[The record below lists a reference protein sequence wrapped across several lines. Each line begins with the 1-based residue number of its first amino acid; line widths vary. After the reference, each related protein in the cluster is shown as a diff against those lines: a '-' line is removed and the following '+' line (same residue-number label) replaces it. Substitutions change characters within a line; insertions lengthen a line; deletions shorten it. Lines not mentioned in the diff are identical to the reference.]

1 MRCCRDLDSKIT
13 RRESAAVSEFVQ
25 SGAGIHSMR
34 DNPYHDNP
42 MMGCSWGSNL
52 KAANIR
58 KMWKSSWK
66 TIMNDKLAFSS
77 RKIKGPDQT
86 LLTRHIWPW
95 GRNMSLQH
103 DSYLSA
109 RNTRDQSDSQLRE
122 LMKTS
127 TLLEREHTPQLSLTG
142 CGRNVHWCAG
152 EKRSGN
158 FVRKITLT

>member
-1 MRCCRDLDSKIT
+1 MLSEEAQNKPFSIMFCCRDLDSKIT

-42 MMGCSWGSNL
+42 MMGGSWGSNL
-52 KAANIR
+52 EAANIR
-58 KMWKSSWK
+58 EMWKSSWRK
-66 TIMNDKLAFSS
+66 IMNDKLAFSS
-77 RKIKGPDQT
+77 RKTKGPDQT

-109 RNTRDQSDSQLRE
+109 RNTRDQSLFFIVLYCQIYNTKYYGFSVSL
-122 LMKTS
+122 S
-127 TLLEREHTPQLSLTG
+127 TIQSKLICLD
-142 CGRNVHWCAG
+142 V
-152 EKRSGN
+152 
-158 FVRKITLT
+158 I

>member
-103 DSYLSA
+103 DSYLCQKYPGSVGFP
-109 RNTRDQSDSQLRE
+109 T
-122 LMKTS
+122 
-127 TLLEREHTPQLSLTG
+127 ERINEDF
-142 CGRNVHWCAG
+142 
-152 EKRSGN
+152 N
-158 FVRKITLT
+158 FVGARAHTTVESHWLWKKCPLVCRREKEWEFC